1 MANSQ
6 KKRST
11 NRTSS
16 TPQSTKKNSQTK
28 RNPKSAASGTDTKG
42 KRAKQQELE
51 DNRRRQWTAVVLFA
65 VAVLLMFIAILP
77 IESLLWSG
85 LHKGLLGFFGL
96 CAYVVPVLL
105 GYVAIATALNKDGG
119 TIAKR
124 VGITVGLLLMLE
136 AMLEVF
142 SASADGSYF
151 EAVASGF
158 QRGIALF
165 GEGKING
172 GVLGALLGYP
182 IEYLMSDVGA
192 KITLILLLI
201 VVVMLLTG
209 TSLVTLGKPFG
220 KVFGFIREKCR
231 STRDKIDEAF
241 DEAESEQQQIRSERT
256 TAASDKRGETTG
268 SRIDIDMGEGYTVPK
283 KRDPKS
289 VFEAAAEDIQ
299 EECERPQLRIDD
311 IIGRAIEARDAA
323 TPTVVGDAPQTPV
336 EAVPSMTKEEL
347 SLEEAAVAQQIEE
360 QEPVKE
366 SYTYPPL
373 SLLKAPTAVD
383 DRTAREE
390 MQTNAELL
398 VQTLKEFGISAKV
411 IDISRGPSVTRYE
424 LQPNAG
430 VKISRITGLAD
441 DIALRLATTGVRIEA
456 PIPNKAAIGIE
467 VPNKT
472 RGSVCLREL
481 IDSED
486 FAEQQSRLT
495 VALGRDISG
504 QIVTADLASM
514 PHLLIAGTTG
524 SGKSVCTNSMIQS
537 ILYHSSP
544 EEVRMI
550 LIDPKQVEFSM
561 YNGIPHL
568 LVPVVTNPRKAA
580 GALGWAVTEMINRYN
595 TFTENNVRDIKSYN
609 KLAKQSDTLQTMPL
623 ILIVI
628 DELSDLMMAAGKEV
642 EDAIVRLAQMAR
654 AAGMHLVIATQ
665 RPSVDVITGLIKANI
680 PSRLA
685 LTVASAVDSRT
696 ILDAGGAE
704 KLLGRGDML
713 FHPVGLPKPLR
724 VQGCFVS
731 DEEIGDVVEFLKTSS
746 ASQYDEHVVEEI
758 NRQAEASDKPEA
770 KDGGAD
776 DSDSDEMLPQ
786 AIEVVVEAGQASTSL
801 LQRRLRVGYAR
812 AGRLIDEMER
822 RGIIGP
828 HEGSKP
834 RQVLISRQQWLEMQ
848 SNQPDTTGE

>member
-1 MANSQ
+1 MAAKKHTTRTSA
-6 KKRST
+6 KRPAKRSSGS
-11 NRTSS
+11 RAAEQKQHKESHR
-16 TPQSTKKNSQTK
+16 Q
-28 RNPKSAASGTDTKG
+28 RNAILCFAI
-42 KRAKQQELE
+42 ALLL
-51 DNRRRQWTAVVLFA
+51 LFA
-65 VAVLLMFIAILP
+65 VLIPAPDAAFWNAIH
-77 IESLLWSG
+77 SG
-85 LHKGLLGFFGL
+85 MFGL
-96 CAYVVPVLL
+96 FGIGSFAVPAIL
-105 GYVAIATALNKDGG
+105 GYVAIATAMDKDSR
-119 TIAKR
+119 TITKVTALSC
-124 VGITVGLLLMLE
+124 VLLLITETLI
-136 AMLEVF
+136 EVF
-142 SASADGSYF
+142 VAD
-151 EAVASGF
+151 VSGDYMLSLQAAF
-158 QRGIALF
+158 VRGTALF
-165 GEGKING
+165 GEGGFNAG
-172 GVLGALLGYP
+172 ACGALLGFP
-182 IEYLMSDVGA
+182 LESLMSDIGA
-192 KITLILLLI
+192 KILLFLALF
-201 VVVMLLTG
+201 VFVMLVTG
-209 TSLVTLGKPFG
+209 ATLMTLLKPIKKTADFT
-220 KVFGFIREKCR
+220 KERMIKKREKLR
-231 STRDKIDEAF
+231 EARERDENEETEDEPLPPKK
-241 DEAESEQQQIRSERT
+241 EKTPSS
-256 TAASDKRGETTG
+256 SKG
-268 SRIDIDMGEGYTVPK
+268 IDIDIGDGYSEAQIEKP
-283 KRDPKS
+283 DPRKT
-289 VFEAAAEDIQ
+289 FETAAEELR
-299 EECERPQLRIDD
+299 EERNRPQLRLDD
-311 IIGRAIEARDAA
+311 IIGRAMPQPTPEAEEE
-323 TPTVVGDAPQTPV
+323 PV
-336 EAVPSMTKEEL
+336 ETMTKEEVR
-347 SLEEAAVAQQIEE
+347 EEEELVKKQIEE

-366 SYTYPPL
+366 SYSYPSL
-373 SLLKAPTAVD
+373 SLLKKPTAVD
-383 DRTAREE
+383 DRLAREE
-390 MQTNAELL
+390 MQNNAALL

-411 IDISRGPSVTRYE
+411 VDISRGPSVTRYE

-456 PIPNKAAIGIE
+456 PIPNKPAVGIE
-467 VPNKT
+467 VPNKV
-472 RGSVCLREL
+472 RGAVCLREL
-481 IDSED
+481 LDTDEFSEK
-486 FAEQQSRLT
+486 ESRLT

-537 ILYHSSP
+537 VLFHSSP

-550 LIDPKQVEFSM
+550 LIDPKQVEFSI

-580 GALGWAVTEMINRYN
+580 GALGWAVTEMTNRYAA
-595 TFTENNVRDIKSYN
+595 FMENGVREIHSYN
-609 KLAKQSDTLQTMPL
+609 KLARSSDTLQVMPQ

-696 ILDAGGAE
+696 ILDTGGAE

-713 FHPVGLPKPLR
+713 FHPVGYAKPIR

-731 DEEIGDVVEFLKTSS
+731 DDEVAAVVEFLKTSS
-746 ASQYDEHVVEEI
+746 ESQYDEKVVDEI
-758 NRQAEASDKPEA
+758 NRQAEAAERADTKGDGEA
-770 KDGGAD
+770 ASSEGD
-776 DSDSDEMLPQ
+776 DMLPQ

-812 AGRLIDEMER
+812 AGRLVDEMEQ

-848 SNQPDTTGE
+848 ANRPDPQQGED

>member
-1 MANSQ
+1 MAN
-6 KKRST
+6 KTRKT
-11 NRTSS
+11 AAKS
-16 TPQSTKKNSQTK
+16 TPRTTKKAATAKKIKRELPKLSSQ
-28 RNPKSAASGTDTKG
+28 GV
-42 KRAKQQELE
+42 
-51 DNRRRQWTAVVLFA
+51 AVIVFA
-65 VAVLLMFIAILP
+65 VALLLLFAAIVP
-77 IESLLWSG
+77 SETAALWNG
-85 LHKGLLGFFGL
+85 LHNILLGTFGVF
-96 CAYVVPVLL
+96 AYIIPLIM
-105 GYVAIATALNKDGG
+105 GYATVMTAQEKPAS

-124 VGITVGLLLMLE
+124 MWMSSGVVLLTATL
-136 AMLEVF
+136 LEVIAV
-142 SASADGSYF
+142 STDVSYGQAIGDAF
-151 EAVASGF
+151 YRGKLLF
-158 QRGIALF
+158 QGGGL
-165 GEGKING
+165 NS

-182 IEYLMSDVGA
+182 LEYFCGDFGA
-192 KITLILLLI
+192 KLIVALLLF
-201 VVVMLLTG
+201 VAVMLITGASLLT
-209 TSLVTLGKPFG
+209 LWKPVE
-220 KVFGFIREKCR
+220 KTAEITKEQIRR
-231 STRDKIDEAF
+231 TRERF
-241 DEAESEQQQIRSERT
+241 EAEQD
-256 TAASDKRGETTG
+256 AAEISAVSRRPQKVRKPR
-268 SRIDIDMGEGYTVPK
+268 SRIDIELDDTPVATSQETTTSF
-283 KRDPKS
+283 DDI
-289 VFEAAAEDIQ
+289 AAEFADAVEQ
-299 EECERPQLRIDD
+299 PQLRIDD
-311 IIGRAIEARDAA
+311 IIGRAIDNQVANTPADAQA
-323 TPTVVGDAPQTPV
+323 EEVVK
-336 EAVPSMTKEEL
+336 MTKEEL
-347 SLEEAAVAQQIEE
+347 HQEEAAVAQQIEE
-360 QEPVKE
+360 QEAVFE
-366 SYTYPPL
+366 SYTYPSL
-373 SLLKAPTAVD
+373 SLLQRPKAVD

-390 MQTNAELL
+390 MQMNAELL
-398 VQTLKEFGISAKV
+398 VQTLKEFGISTKV
-411 IDISRGPSVTRYE
+411 VDISRGPSVTRYE

-467 VPNKT
+467 VPNKA
-472 RGSVCLREL
+472 RGAVCLREL
-481 IDSED
+481 IDSDEFSAQD
-486 FAEQQSRLT
+486 GRLV

-537 ILYHSSP
+537 VLFRSSP

-595 TFTENNVRDIKSYN
+595 TFKDNNVRDIKAYN
-609 KLAKQSDTLQTMPL
+609 KLAKTSDTLQTMPL

-704 KLLGRGDML
+704 KLLGKGDML
-713 FHPVGLPKPLR
+713 FHPVGLPKPIR

-731 DEEIGDVVEFLKTSS
+731 DDEVSAVVEFLKTSS
-746 ASQYDEHVVEEI
+746 TSQYDENVVNEI
-758 NRQAEASDKPEA
+758 NRQAEANERAESKE
-770 KDGGAD
+770 DGGAEGD
-776 DSDSDEMLPQ
+776 GDPMLAQ
-786 AIEVVVEAGQASTSL
+786 AIEVVVDAGQASTSL

-812 AGRLIDEMER
+812 AGRLVDDMEQ
-822 RGIIGP
+822 RGIVGP
-828 HEGSKP
+828 HEGAKP
-834 RQVLISRQQWLEMQ
+834 RKVLITRQQWLEMQ
-848 SNQPDTTGE
+848 NNAPDNSGGN

>member
-1 MANSQ
+1 MAN
-6 KKRST
+6 
-11 NRTSS
+11 
-16 TPQSTKKNSQTK
+16 TPRKNTTKKTSGNRS
-28 RNPKSAASGTDTKG
+28 NAPKKKVDRTALAAAKE
-42 KRAKQQELE
+42 KRAKQTELE
-51 DNRRRQWTAVVLFA
+51 DQRRRQWTAIILFA

-77 IESLLWSG
+77 IENILWSV
-85 LHKGLLGFFGL
+85 LHKGLLGLFGL
-96 CAYVVPVLL
+96 CAYVVPILL
-105 GYVAIATALNKDGG
+105 GYVAVATALNKDDRS
-119 TIAKR
+119 IAKR
-124 VGITVGLLLMLE
+124 VGITCGVLVVLE
-136 AMLEVF
+136 ALLEVF

-151 EAVASGF
+151 EAIGSAF
-158 QRGIALF
+158 TRGVALF
-165 GEGKING
+165 GEGGVNG

-182 IEYLMSDVGA
+182 IEYLMSDIGA
-192 KITLILLLI
+192 KITLILLLF

-209 TSLVTLGKPFG
+209 TSLLTLGKPLA
-220 KVFGFIREKCR
+220 KVWKYLVERFRT
-231 STRDKIDEAF
+231 TRQKVDSALDEAQAECD
-241 DEAESEQQQIRSERT
+241 DEQPIDSIPEAPAAPAEPP
-256 TAASDKRGETTG
+256 AVKPN
-268 SRIDIDMGEGYTVPK
+268 SRIDIDMGDGYTTQKP
-283 KRDPKS
+283 RDPKKA
-289 VFEAAAEDIQ
+289 FEDAAEDIR
-299 EECERPQLRIDD
+299 EESGRPQLRIDD
-311 IIGRAIEARDAA
+311 IIGRAIDARDAA
-323 TPTVVGDAPQTPV
+323 APTVVGTPSETPA
-336 EAVPSMTKEEL
+336 EAGSSMTAQEL
-347 SLEEAAVAQQIEE
+347 RDEEAAVAQQIEE
-360 QEPVKE
+360 QEPVQE

-373 SLLKAPTAVD
+373 SLLRRPTVVD
-383 DRTAREE
+383 DRMAREE

-411 IDISRGPSVTRYE
+411 IDISRGPAVTRYE

-486 FAEQQSRLT
+486 FAEQPSRLT

-609 KLAKQSDTLQTMPL
+609 KLAKSSDTLQTMPL

-731 DEEIGDVVEFLKTSS
+731 DDEIAAVVEFLKTSS
-746 ASQYDEHVVEEI
+746 ASQYDEKVVEEI
-758 NRQAEASDKPEA
+758 DRQAEASDKPEA
-770 KDGGAD
+770 KDGGAE
-776 DSDSDEMLPQ
+776 DSAGDEMLPQ

-812 AGRLIDEMER
+812 AGRLIDEMEQ

-848 SNQPDTTGE
+848 SNLPVGTGE